1 MISII
6 IPTLNEEKVILKTLQ
21 GLRGIPVP
29 HELIISDAKSSDK
42 TVFLAHPLADKVV
55 IHNGEHRQTIA
66 EGRNKGGYVASGDIL
81 LFLDADCTI
90 PSPETFFPKM
100 LAHFENQNIVALTV
114 PYKVPPQVATR
125 GDRIMESIVSTLFR
139 ISNNV
144 FHNGRA
150 SGEFQMM
157 RKSAFIKVGGYNE
170 KLVVGE
176 DIDMFSRLSKIGR
189 TYFDASVFIYHT
201 GRRAHTIGWPRLLV
215 LWLLNGFSVAIRGKS
230 YSKEWKPIR

>member
-6 IPTLNEEKVILKTLQ
+6 IPTLNEEKVIQKTLQ
-21 GLRGIPVP
+21 SLRSISVP
-29 HELIISDAKSSDK
+29 HELIVSDAKSSDK

-55 IHNGEHRQTIA
+55 IHDGEHRQTIA

-90 PSPETFFPKM
+90 PSPETFFPKV

-114 PYKVPPQVATR
+114 PYKVRPEEATM
-125 GDRIMESIVSTLFR
+125 GDRIIEKIVSFIFR

-157 RKSAFIKVGGYNE
+157 RKSAFEKVGGYNNI
-170 KLVVGE
+170 LVVGE
-176 DIDMFSRLSKIGR
+176 DVDMFTRLSKIGR

-201 GRRAHTIGWPRLLV
+201 GRRAHTIGWPKLLF
-215 LWLLNGFSVAIRGKS
+215 LWIANGVSVAVRGKS

>member
-6 IPTLNEEKVILKTLQ
+6 IPTLNEEKIIAKTLES
-21 GLRGIPVP
+21 LKSIRVP
-29 HELIISDAKSSDK
+29 CELIVSDAKSSDS
-42 TVFLAHPLADKVV
+42 TALLARPLADKVV
-55 IHNGEHRQTIA
+55 IHDGEYRQTIA
-66 EGRNKGGYVASGDIL
+66 EGRNKGAVVAHGEIL

-90 PSPETFFPKM
+90 PNPETFFPKV
-100 LAHFENQNIVALTV
+100 LLHFENPDIVALTV
-114 PYKVPPQVATR
+114 PYKVPPDVATR
-125 GDRIMESIVSTLFR
+125 GDRIMERIVSTLFR

-157 RKSAFIKVGGYNE
+157 RKSAFEKVGGYNSA
-170 KLVVGE
+170 LVVGE
-176 DIDMFSRLSKIGR
+176 DIDMFSRLSKTGR
-189 TYFDASVFIYHT
+189 TYFDSSVFIYHT